1 MLESITYHTF
11 LEAIGINVIVALF
24 LSPVAATVWDV
35 SKARYIKERAAA
47 AKDTQSINRW
57 QAASWWPSSATLWW
71 RPSSVARGGCE
82 VPGGRAPSR
91 RLLGT

>member
-24 LSPVAATVWDV
+24 LYPVAATVWDV

-47 AKDTQSINRW
+47 APKDTQ
-57 QAASWWPSSATLWW
+57 
-71 RPSSVARGGCE
+71 
-82 VPGGRAPSR
+82 
-91 RLLGT
+91 